1 MRRPFWMI
9 LVGLGL
15 AFILLI
21 LVQFTSALS
30 KSPFDFGNDT
40 VDDKLSDAQSQATNS
55 PVTDSGPSDN
65 GLTPV
70 FFRTI
75 SEYGLESSKKIKI
88 NGTSEPNAVMTLL
101 NENTRL
107 RQFKS
112 DNVGN
117 WDVVIDIEPQNAL
130 ALEIVM
136 FTEGDINVRGD
147 ETIYRLPVPRSA
159 NKSDELPRPAL
170 IMVSAPGGP
179 TRIIQ
184 SPFGGIPTNGPLSMG
199 PIDYD
204 DSGGVIL
211 SGATSS
217 EGRVRIYAGGEAF
230 GETRVGADGRWYFI
244 AGNLLP
250 QGEYPISAELI
261 GTEGVIARVSVPF
274 ERLPPLKNDNKS
286 ASDLPDVKY
295 EPFRWQVRRVL
306 TGGGHQTTTIFAPIE
321 AGALIVDTQ
330 E

>member
-1 MRRPFWMI
+1 MKRPFWMI
-9 LVGLGL
+9 IIGLGV

-21 LVQFTSALS
+21 LVQFISALS
-30 KSPFDFGNDT
+30 NTPFDLGDDST
-40 VDDKLSDAQSQATNS
+40 VEEELSPATVRATESS
-55 PVTDSGPSDN
+55 PLDN

-75 SEYGLESSKKIKI
+75 SEYGLEGAKKIRI
-88 NGTSEPNAVMTLL
+88 NGTSEPNAVLTLL

-112 DNVGN
+112 DDVGN
-117 WDVVIDIEPQNAL
+117 WDVVIDIDPDRAL

-136 FTEGDINVRGD
+136 FVEGDLSIRGD
-147 ETIYRLPVPRSA
+147 ETIYRLPVPRKA
-159 NKSDELPRPAL
+159 DKSENYLSPAL
-170 IMVSAPGGP
+170 IMVNAPGGP
-179 TRIIQ
+179 SRIIQ
-184 SPFGGIPTNGPLSMG
+184 SPFGGSPTNGPLSMG

-211 SGATSS
+211 SGTTAA

-230 GETRVGADGRWYFI
+230 GETRVGAGGRWNFI

-250 QGEYPISAELI
+250 QGEYPIAAELI
-261 GTEGVIARVSVPF
+261 GAEGVTARVSVPF
-274 ERLPPLKNDNKS
+274 ERLPPLKNDTHT
-286 ASDLPDVKY
+286 ASDLPVVKY

-306 TGGGHQTTTIFAPIE
+306 IGGGHQTTTIFAPIE
-321 AGALIVDTQ
+321 AEALIVDK
-330 E
+330 